1 MNKQIEIESPE
12 ELLEI
17 VSKSNVSHALAV
29 KLTMA
34 YYGCSIDLSENKEQV
49 IDAIQRAIKNNVSR
63 MIMIVNPLFD
73 E

>member
-1 MNKQIEIESPE
+1 MNNEIQIESAQQ
-12 ELLEI
+12 LLEI
-17 VSKSNVSHALAV
+17 VKKPNVSHALAS

-34 YYGCSIDLSENKEQV
+34 YYGCSIDLSENKKQV
-49 IDAIQRAIKNNVSR
+49 IDAIQRAINNKVDR